1 MGSSVKT
8 ARSISH
14 ERVLAFQRAKDEKRY
29 VGRLVRDA
37 LTVGRGDVTSEI
49 YLVSMRPPFSVCG
62 ENIARAFH
70 LWCIFLHKHKTK

>member
-37 LTVGRGDVTSEI
+37 LTVGRGDVTSDD
-49 YLVSMRPPFSVCG
+49 LVSMRPTFFG
-62 ENIARAFH
+62 LR
-70 LWCIFLHKHKTK
+70 